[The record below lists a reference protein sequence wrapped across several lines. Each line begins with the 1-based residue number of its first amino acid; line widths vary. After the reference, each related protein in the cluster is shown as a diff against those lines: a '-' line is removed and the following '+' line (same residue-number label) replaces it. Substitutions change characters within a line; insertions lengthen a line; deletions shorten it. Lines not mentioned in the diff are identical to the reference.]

1 MQKRYLLAPGPTPI
15 PPEVL
20 GAMALPILHH
30 RAPEFAKLF
39 GSVREELKWLF
50 QTKNDVL
57 VLVSTGT
64 GAMEAS
70 VTNILSPGD
79 KALVVNGGKFG
90 ERWMKICQAYGVKV
104 EEIKVEWG
112 YAVDPA
118 RVEAALKNDP
128 SIKAVYIQASETSTG
143 VAHNTRAIAEIVRRY
158 DDTILVVDAITGLG
172 VFDLRTDEWGLDIV
186 IAGSQ
191 KALMLPPGLAF
202 MSLSE
207 KAWRL
212 ADKSKNQRF
221 YFNLKKERDNQ
232 QKNQTAF
239 TAAVSLIVGLKEVL
253 RILKEEG
260 LEKVF
265 SRHRLLADA
274 TRKSMLGM
282 GLSLF
287 PKESPSDALTAVN
300 APEGFDGQAIYKTL
314 REKYGITAAG
324 GQDHLKGKIFRIA
337 HLGYADTFDV
347 IIAASAVEMVL
358 KGMGYPVKLGSG
370 VGMAQEILM
379 KS

>member
-104 EEIKVEWG
+104 EEVKVEWG

-118 RVEAALKNDP
+118 RVEVALKNDP

-207 KAWRL
+207 KAWRM

-221 YFNLKKERDNQ
+221 YFNLKKERENQ
-232 QKNQTAF
+232 VKNQTAF

-300 APEGFDGQAIYKTL
+300 APEGFDGQVIYKTL

>member
-20 GAMALPILHH
+20 LAMATPILHH
-30 RAPEFAKLF
+30 RAPEFEKLF
-39 GSVREELKWLF
+39 GSAREDLKWLF

-57 VLVSTGT
+57 VLASTGT
-64 GAMEAS
+64 GGMEAS
-70 VTNILSPGD
+70 VTNILSPDD

-90 ERWMKICQAYGVKV
+90 ERWIKICQAYGVKA

-112 YAVDPA
+112 RAVDPA
-118 RVEAALKNDP
+118 QIETALKNDP

-143 VAHNTRAIAEIVRRY
+143 VAYDTRSVAEIVRRY
-158 DDTILVVDAITGLG
+158 DNTILVVDAITALG

-186 IAGSQ
+186 VAGSQ

-202 MSLSE
+202 VSLSE

-212 ADKSKNQRF
+212 AEKAKNQRF
-221 YFNLKKERDNQ
+221 YFNLKKERENQ
-232 QKNQTAF
+232 LKNQTAY
-239 TAAVSLIVGLKEVL
+239 TASVSLIIGLKEVL
-253 RILKEEG
+253 RILKEDG

-274 TRKSMLGM
+274 TRKSMIAM

-287 PKESPSDALTAVN
+287 PRESPSDAVSAIN
-300 APEGFDGQAIYKTL
+300 APEGIDGQAIYKTL
-314 REKYGITAAG
+314 REKYGVTAAG

-337 HLGYADTFDV
+337 HMGYADTFDV

-370 VGMAQEILM
+370 VSMAQEILM

>member
-39 GSVREELKWLF
+39 GSVRDELKWLF

-104 EEIKVEWG
+104 EEVKVEWG

-118 RVEAALKNDP
+118 RLEAALKNDP

-212 ADKSKNQRF
+212 ADKAKNQRF
-221 YFNLKKERDNQ
+221 YFNLKKEKENQ

-370 VGMAQEILM
+370 VGMAQEVLM

>member
-104 EEIKVEWG
+104 EEVKVEWG

-207 KAWRL
+207 KAWKM
-212 ADKSKNQRF
+212 ADKAKNQRF
-221 YFNLKKERDNQ
+221 YFNLKKERENQ
-232 QKNQTAF
+232 IKNQTAF

-370 VGMAQEILM
+370 VGMAQEVLM

>member
-104 EEIKVEWG
+104 EEVKVEWG

-118 RVEAALKNDP
+118 RIEAALKNDP

-143 VAHNTRAIAEIVRRY
+143 VAHNTKAIAEIVRRY

-207 KAWRL
+207 KAWRM
-212 ADKSKNQRF
+212 ADKAKNQRF
-221 YFNLKKERDNQ
+221 YFNLKKERENQ

>member
-104 EEIKVEWG
+104 EEVKVEWG
-112 YAVDPA
+112 FAVDPT
-118 RVEAALKNDP
+118 RIEAALKNDP